1 MIWQEATSMHNVWLI
16 ARREYLER
24 VRTKSFL
31 VMTVLIP
38 LLMGGG
44 IFGSAFLGK
53 KSQSTS
59 HIAIVSTD
67 QQIATDLQAELEHG
81 KRSKMLVNVIS
92 PPAAD
97 TRQVLDGELADKQL
111 DGYLW
116 ITTGT
121 AANTRP
127 TFSWTPRSR
136 ADIVTKE
143 TLSDALRAVLTR
155 EGLTHQGMVASD
167 VDALMQ
173 PVNLDSSQAGRND
186 DSETAFY
193 STYVLFFLMYFVI
206 MLYGMNVARSI
217 IEEKSSRVFE
227 VLLATIRP
235 EEMMAGKVIGV
246 GSVGLT
252 QVGIWLLVALV
263 LTSTSLVAQLTGS
276 DAHIP
281 LTAMQIVFFVIFF
294 LLGYL
299 LYSSVAAALGA
310 MTNSEQELQQL
321 NMFLVMPLALCM
333 FSLSVV
339 IPNPDGMPATILS
352 LIPFCTP
359 LLMYLRISMGH
370 PSGIQIASSIA
381 LMLVTIYAVLWVASR
396 IYRVGILMYGK
407 KPNLPEILRWLR
419 YS

>member
-1 MIWQEATSMHNVWLI
+1 MHNVWLI
-16 ARREYLER
+16 AKREYLER

-31 VMTVLIP
+31 IMTILIP

-44 IFGSAFLGK
+44 IFGSAYLGGRA
-53 KSQSTS
+53 QSNS
-59 HIAIVSTD
+59 HIAIVSKD
-67 QQIATDLQAELEHG
+67 LQVATDLQTELEHG
-81 KRSKMLVNVIS
+81 KHSKMLVDVIS
-92 PPAAD
+92 PPGAD
-97 TRQVLDGELADKQL
+97 TRRVLDGELADKQL

-116 ITTGT
+116 ITPGT
-121 AANTRP
+121 STNARP
-127 TFSWTPRSR
+127 SFAWTPKSK
-136 ADIVTKE
+136 ADIITKG
-143 TLSDALRAVLTR
+143 TISTALRTVLTR
-155 EGLTHQGMVASD
+155 ESLTHQGMGASD

-173 PVNLDSSQAGRND
+173 PVDLDNSQAGKND
-186 DSETAFY
+186 DSESAFY
-193 STYVLFFLMYFVI
+193 SAYALFFLMYFVI

-217 IEEKSSRVFE
+217 IEEKTSRVFE

-252 QVGIWLLVALV
+252 QVGIWLLTAVI
-263 LTSTSLVAQLTGS
+263 LTSTSIVAHFTGS
-276 DAHIP
+276 DVHVP
-281 LTAMQIVFFVIFF
+281 LSVMQIVFFLIFF

-299 LYSSVAAALGA
+299 LYSSIAAALGA

-321 NMFLVMPLALCM
+321 NMFLVMPLAICM

-339 IPNPDGMPATILS
+339 IPNPDGVAATVLS
-352 LIPFCTP
+352 FVPFCTP
-359 LLMYLRISMGH
+359 LIMYLRISMGH

-381 LMLVTIYAVLWVASR
+381 LMIVTIYGILWVASR

-407 KPNLPEILRWLR
+407 KPNLPEILRWLK

>member
-1 MIWQEATSMHNVWLI
+1 MHNVWLI
-16 ARREYLER
+16 AKREYLER
-24 VRTKSFL
+24 IRTKSFV

-44 IFGSAFLGK
+44 IIGSAVVGGR
-53 KSQSTS
+53 SQSNS
-59 HIAIVSTD
+59 HIAIVSSD

-81 KRSKMLVNVIS
+81 RHSKMLVDVIS
-92 PPAAD
+92 PPGHD

-116 ITTGT
+116 ITPGATAKSQPTFAWTPKSKADIMTKDAIGT
-121 AANTRP
+121 AL
-127 TFSWTPRSR
+127 RS
-136 ADIVTKE
+136 
-143 TLSDALRAVLTR
+143 VLTR
-155 EGLTHQGMVASD
+155 ETLTHQGMVAAD

-173 PVNLDSSQAGRND
+173 PVHLDSSQAGRND
-186 DSETAFY
+186 DSMSAFY
-193 STYVLFFLMYFVI
+193 SAYALFFLMYFVI

-217 IEEKSSRVFE
+217 IEEKTSRVFE

-252 QVGIWLLVALV
+252 QVGIWLLTAII
-263 LTSTSLVAQLTGS
+263 LTSTSLVARFTGS
-276 DAHIP
+276 DVHIP
-281 LTAMQIVFFVIFF
+281 LSAMQIIFFIVFF

-299 LYSSVAAALGA
+299 LYSSIAAALGA

-321 NMFLVMPLALCM
+321 NMFLVMPLAICM
-333 FSLSVV
+333 FSLSFV
-339 IPNPDGMPATILS
+339 IPNPDGLAATILS
-352 LIPFCTP
+352 FVPFCTP
-359 LLMYLRISMGH
+359 LIMYLRISMGH
-370 PSGIQIASSIA
+370 PSGLQIASSIA
-381 LMLVTIYAVLWVASR
+381 LMIATIYCILWVASR

-407 KPNLPEILRWLR
+407 KPSLPEILRWLR